1 MKVLVTGG
9 AGFIGANIAE
19 YLHKKGYEITVIDNF
34 SRETAIKNKKYLEK
48 NYPEIKIIQ
57 GDICDFEIVKNVV
70 KNKDC
75 IIHCAAQVA
84 VTTSMKNPREDL
96 EINIS
101 GTFNL
106 LEAAR
111 KYCDKPIFIY
121 FSTNKVYGDNVNK
134 IPLEE
139 LETRYD
145 FADLKFKGKGI
156 PETFSTDA
164 NAHTPYGVSKYAA
177 ELYVRDYACNFGIKG
192 IANRC
197 SCMYG
202 RLQYGTEDQG
212 WLAHFIISTLLKKPI
227 TIYGNGKQVRDILYV
242 DDVVKLVELQIE
254 KSDEIYGEAFNI
266 GGGYEN
272 TISLLELLE
281 ELKNKT
287 ELPEIKFSAWRPA
300 DQKVYYSDIT
310 KARNLLGWKP
320 KINKKEG
327 ISKLYEWLR
336 ETFIYESASYM

>member
-9 AGFIGANIAE
+9 AGFIGANIAGH
-19 YLHKKGYEITVIDNF
+19 LHKKGYEVTILDNF
-34 SRETAIKNKKYLEK
+34 SRETAMRNKEYLEK
-48 NYPEIKIIQ
+48 NYPEIKIIR
-57 GDICDFEIVKNVV
+57 GDIRDFEAVKEAA

-84 VTTSMKNPREDL
+84 VTTSMKNPREDM
-96 EINIS
+96 EINIL

-106 LEAAR
+106 LEVAR
-111 KYCDKPIFIY
+111 KYCDKPVFIY

-145 FADLKFKGKGI
+145 FADPEFKGKGI

-164 NAHTPYGVSKYAA
+164 NDHTPYGVSKYAA
-177 ELYVRDYACNFGIKG
+177 ELYVRDYSCNFGIKG
-192 IANRC
+192 MANRC

-202 RLQYGTEDQG
+202 KLQYGNEDQG
-212 WLAHFIISTLLKKPI
+212 WLAHFVISALLKKPI

-242 DDVVKLVELQIE
+242 DDVIRLVELQIE
-254 KSDEIYGEAFNI
+254 KADEISGEAFNI

-281 ELKNKT
+281 KLKKKT
-287 ELPEIKFSAWRPA
+287 ELPEIKFAGWRPA

-310 KARNLLGWKP
+310 KAGNLLGWKP
-320 KINKKEG
+320 KVSKEEG
-327 ISKLYEWLR
+327 IEKLYWWVKSVFAR
-336 ETFIYESASYM
+336 